1 MDIVCSFMDINNII
15 DTVRRHHPNVQGVY
29 LFGTFGTDMERPDSD
44 LDLALLLPAAEAMKE
59 KNLAIGACRDG
70 LEELSGRVVDLINLR
85 EANTVFQNEIM
96 TEGRLI
102 YVANENEIDAF
113 EMKVMSAYQKLNEE
127 RAAIL
132 KDIEESGRVL
142 Q

>member
-1 MDIVCSFMDINNII
+1 MDINDII
-15 DTVRRHHPNVQGVY
+15 DTVRKHHPNVQGIY
-29 LFGTFGTDMERPDSD
+29 LFGTFGTDMERTDSD
-44 LDLALLLPAAEAMKE
+44 LDLALLLPPAEAMKE
-59 KNLAIGACRDG
+59 KNPAIGACRDD
-70 LEELSGRVVDLINLR
+70 LEEHMGRAVDLINLR

-96 TEGRLI
+96 NEGRLI

-113 EMKVMSAYQKLNEE
+113 EMKVMSAHQKLNEE

-132 KDIEESGRVL
+132 KDIEDTGRVL